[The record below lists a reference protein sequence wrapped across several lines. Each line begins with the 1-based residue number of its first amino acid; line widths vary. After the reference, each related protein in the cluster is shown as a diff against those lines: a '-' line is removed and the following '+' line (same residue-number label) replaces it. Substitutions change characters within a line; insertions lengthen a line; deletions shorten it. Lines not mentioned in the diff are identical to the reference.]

1 MVVFCHEQRAS
12 GRLCF
17 AMSNVVSVHCCI
29 FCGLLA
35 CCEEAVEFLVEIL
48 SGEAPGCWRF
58 WARRARISIDILEL
72 GSFPSWQGGQ

>member
-1 MVVFCHEQRAS
+1 MVVFFREQRAS

-17 AMSNVVSVHCCI
+17 AMRSDFLCTVV

-35 CCEEAVEFLVEIL
+35 CCEQGVEFLVEIL
-48 SGEAPGCWRF
+48 SEEALGCWRF